1 MGIPVA
7 SAAWRWDTPA
17 SRSAVAM
24 ASATARDCCSGASIW
39 STVVPKWTHGNTSN
53 LVNFWRLGYLRCPN
67 WLRAAGISR
76 SAYLRLEDGSRVA
89 DTLQLARLCG
99 VYRMPLSR
107 FFHLAED
114 RLATMRADLDLD

>member
-1 MGIPVA
+1 MGQNTELDG
-7 SAAWRWDTPA
+7 WTT
-17 SRSAVAM
+17 AVA
-24 ASATARDCCSGASIW
+24 AVIRAERAARGM
-39 STVVPKWTHGNTSN
+39 TQRQV
-53 LVNFWRLGYLRCPN
+53 YE
-67 WLRAAGISR
+67 AAGISR

-114 RLATMRADLDLD
+114 RLSATMRADLDRD